1 MNEVDLL
8 VPDRVRCHVEIS
20 SKKRAL
26 ELLSELISSKSDA
39 MTPQKVFDC
48 LVAREKLGSTG
59 LGHGVA
65 IPHGRIPD
73 VETPVGA
80 VLTLQTGVDFDAPD
94 REAVD
99 LIVGLIVPEEST
111 DEHLHILSRLA
122 EAFSDKEKVSAVREA
137 MTPDDICQLLG
148 DSTLRV

>member
-1 MNEVDLL
+1 MNNAELL
-8 VPDRVRCHVEIS
+8 VPDRVQCHADIS

-26 ELLSELISSKSDA
+26 EVLAELISPSSSSLTSQD
-39 MTPQKVFDC
+39 VFNC

-65 IPHGRIPD
+65 IPHGRMPD
-73 VETPVGA
+73 VEKPVGA
-80 VLTLQTGVDFDAPD
+80 VLTLEQGVDFDAPD
-94 REAVD
+94 RGAVD

-122 EAFSDKEKVSAVREA
+122 EAFSDQKKVNAIRKATTAEQV
-137 MTPDDICQLLG
+137 CKLLK

>member
-1 MNEVDLL
+1 MNNAELL
-8 VPDRVRCHVEIS
+8 VLDRVRCHVNIS

-26 ELLSELISSKSDA
+26 ELLSELISSGSESL
-39 MTPQKVFDC
+39 TSQSVFNC

-65 IPHGRIPD
+65 IPHGRMPN
-73 VETPVGA
+73 VETAIGA
-80 VLTLQTGVDFDAPD
+80 VLTLEAGVDFDAPD
-94 REAVD
+94 RETVD

-122 EAFSDKEKVSAVREA
+122 ESFSDKENVSAVRQA
-137 MTPDDICQLLG
+137 TTPERLCQLLG
-148 DSTLRV
+148 ESTLRV

>member
-1 MNEVDLL
+1 MNEADLL
-8 VPDRVRCHVEIS
+8 VPGRVRCHVEIS

-39 MTPQKVFDC
+39 ITPQKVFDC

-65 IPHGRIPD
+65 IPHGRMPD
-73 VETPVGA
+73 VEIAVGA

-94 REAVD
+94 RQAVD

-122 EAFSDKEKVSAVREA
+122 EAFSDKEKVSAVRA
-137 MTPDDICQLLG
+137 ATTPDDICQLLG